1 MELSLLKLIFPL
13 AMMYWSVNILRDYL
27 RTKKTQ
33 DLKDQLEIEYLRGVI
48 GCTKSEAEIIR
59 KELYMHIIPYLDNVK
74 YIDGRYVFIH
84 KGGLTGSFVL
94 NEQNQLIEIVYNETI
109 LFRK

>member
-1 MELSLLKLIFPL
+1 
-13 AMMYWSVNILRDYL
+13 
-27 RTKKTQ
+27 
-33 DLKDQLEIEYLRGVI
+33 
-48 GCTKSEAEIIR
+48 
-59 KELYMHIIPYLDNVK
+59 MHTIPYLDNVK
-74 YIDGRYVFIH
+74 NNDGRYVFIH

>member
-48 GCTKSEAEIIR
+48 G
-59 KELYMHIIPYLDNVK
+59 
-74 YIDGRYVFIH
+74 
-84 KGGLTGSFVL
+84 
-94 NEQNQLIEIVYNETI
+94 
-109 LFRK
+109 